1 MAFKAR
7 LNFTGKEYQVLYHS
21 YFPFSGPHHLNIG
34 IPLRIYFPKQ
44 VQSDTENFNGW
55 PEA

>member
-21 YFPFSGPHHLNIG
+21 YSPFSGPHHPNID
-34 IPLRIYFPKQ
+34 IPLRFYFRKLM
-44 VQSDTENFNGW
+44 SLNAENFNDW
-55 PEA
+55 PKA

>member
-21 YFPFSGPHHLNIG
+21 YSPFSGPHHPNIDS
-34 IPLRIYFPKQ
+34 PLRFYFRKLMSPNA
-44 VQSDTENFNGW
+44 ENFNDW
-55 PEA
+55 PKA

>member
-7 LNFTGKEYQVLYHS
+7 LNFTGKEYQVLYDS
-21 YFPFSGPHHLNIG
+21 YSPDPGSCPLNIG
-34 IPLRIYFPKQ
+34 IPLRLYNRKPMMSYPQNF
-44 VQSDTENFNGW
+44 SDW

>member
-21 YFPFSGPHHLNIG
+21 YSPFSGPQHLNLD
-34 IPLRIYFPKQ
+34 IPLRFYFRKVMLPNAQ
-44 VQSDTENFNGW
+44 NFNDC
-55 PEA
+55 PKA